1 MTNTIESLDDED
13 GCQTSEDNGMEKQLV
28 ITLIESELAEI
39 IAVKGSLKLERER
52 KIFFLKCFSLSKLV
66 LSWSPDSTFESK

>member
-1 MTNTIESLDDED
+1 MTNIIESLDDDD

-39 IAVKGSLKLERER
+39 IAVKGSLKLESER
-52 KIFFLKCFSLSKLV
+52 KIYFLRRFSLSNLV
-66 LSWSPDSTFESK
+66 LSSSTDSTF